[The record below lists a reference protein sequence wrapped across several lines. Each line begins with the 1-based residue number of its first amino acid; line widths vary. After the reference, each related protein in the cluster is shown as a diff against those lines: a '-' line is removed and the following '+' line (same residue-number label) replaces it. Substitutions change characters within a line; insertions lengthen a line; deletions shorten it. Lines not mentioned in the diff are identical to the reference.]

1 MEKECIICGKSMG
14 ALSSKVKISDGYVCI
29 DCWKAAGL
37 GTTINDMAT
46 ANSKTSEN
54 IKAMINENERNK
66 KLIENFKPTK
76 EIGNY
81 IRFDDVTKTFVI
93 GPKNKG
99 SLYKYENI
107 VDYELLEDGETI
119 TKGGLGRAMVGG
131 ALFGGVGAVVGGVT
145 GHRKTKDI
153 CNSMKIKITLKDSI
167 RPVEYINLISSS
179 TKKNGIVYKTCYN
192 IAQEIISCFKI
203 ICDEKQRRQ
212 IENQPTSS
220 ADEIMKFKNLLDAG
234 VITQEEYEA
243 KKKQLLGL

>member
-1 MEKECIICGKSMG
+1 MSKECVICGKSMG
-14 ALSSKVKISDGYVCI
+14 ALSSKVKISDGYICI

-37 GTTINDMAT
+37 GITMNDMAT
-46 ANSKTSEN
+46 SNSRTSEN
-54 IKAMINENERNK
+54 IKAMIDENERNR
-66 KLIENFKPTK
+66 KLIESFKPTK

-93 GPKNKG
+93 GSKSKG

-107 VDYELLEDGETI
+107 VDYELLENGETI
-119 TKGGLGRAMVGG
+119 TKGGLGRAVVGG

-145 GHRKTKDI
+145 GNRKTKDI
-153 CNSMKIKITLKDSI
+153 CDSMKIKITLKDSI

-192 IAQEIISCFKI
+192 IAQEILSYFKI
-203 ICDEKQRRQ
+203 ICDQQQRSQ
-212 IENQPTSS
+212 IETQQTSA
-220 ADEIMKFKNLLDAG
+220 ADEIIKFKDLLDAG